1 MGKWLV
7 WVVVVM
13 LATLAS
19 ADSESDRN
27 SLKRDIA
34 DKVKSIA
41 DKMYGFDS
49 RSDESYADD
58 ALSYAS
64 DVKDLVSRLRDV
76 QEDDSEAQA
85 IVSSY
90 PGYVDTFRD
99 SVRYLKALKHTQFTA
114 DGVADRCSHDEAD
127 LQSIIRIYLGRPE
140 DAADAPV
147 QLAAKGQE
155 LGKVYGPLLDRLKDA
170 NTAFASNA
178 SYARFDISVSSSDP
192 WSDVRSRYTDS
203 VDRMKSY
210 WNDRF
215 SPVDNACKRLGLG
228 DQHPDVV
235 KAIADLNTYTGNAK
249 QTVRQLKHDF
259 NLWLADARKVREMT
273 DQDHKELRDLICTQG
288 VDEQDITDKVNA
300 LADRWASQISSAY
313 GTLLGQADRLTDRA
327 TSDKLAKYKGA
338 KEVFDGL
345 NANRA
350 TLGKI
355 KSSDL
360 QGSNNPKIKVKMQ
373 YGTNYHASWSCS
385 GYKEFPISNSYCNNA
400 IRSGSNC
407 IADCLVTGS
416 TCKIIELKPDN
427 QAAKDMGDKQ
437 RVAYEEGLRN
447 WFNTNKDDLLKQFP
461 DVAKCVSDG
470 KLSTDSSLETYK
482 FCPDDSE
489 ARAFGEDLSGL
500 SSDVSES
507 D

>member
-7 WVVVVM
+7 WVVLAM
-13 LATLAS
+13 FATLAS

-34 DKVKSIA
+34 DKVRAIA
-41 DKMYGFDS
+41 DRMADFNS
-49 RSDESYADD
+49 QSDESHADD
-58 ALSYAS
+58 ALAYAS
-64 DVKDLVSRLRDV
+64 DLKDLVSRLRDV
-76 QEDDSEAQA
+76 QEDDSEAHA
-85 IVSSY
+85 IVDNY
-90 PGYVDTFRD
+90 PGYIDTFRE
-99 SVRYLKALKHTQFTA
+99 SIRYLKAIKHVQFAA

-127 LQSIIRIYLGRPE
+127 LQSILRLAVGQPDDTSGPGLVSSKGQDLGRT
-140 DAADAPV
+140 
-147 QLAAKGQE
+147 
-155 LGKVYGPLLDRLKDA
+155 YGPLLDRLKDA

-192 WSDVRSRYTDS
+192 WADVRSRYADS
-203 VDRMKSY
+203 VERMKSY
-210 WNDRF
+210 WSDHYG
-215 SPVDNACKRLGLG
+215 PIDNACKRLALG
-228 DQHPDVV
+228 DQHPDIV
-235 KAIADLNTYTGNAK
+235 KALADLAAYTGNVK
-249 QTVRQLKHDF
+249 QTVRQLKHDY

-273 DQDHKELRDLICTQG
+273 EQDHKELRDLMCTQG
-288 VDEQDITDKVNA
+288 VDEQDITDKVDA

-327 TSDKLAKYKGA
+327 VSDKLAKYKGA

-345 NANRA
+345 NANRT
-350 TLGKI
+350 TLAKI
-355 KSSDL
+355 KNSDL
-360 QGSNNPKIKVKMQ
+360 QGSNNPKIKVKLQ

-385 GYKEFPISNSYCNNA
+385 GYKEFPISKDYCDNA

-427 QAAKDMGDKQ
+427 DAAKAMGDLQ
-437 RVAYEEGLRN
+437 REAYREGLAN
-447 WFNTNKDDLLKQFP
+447 WFDKNKDGLLKDYP
-461 DVAKCVSDG
+461 NIANCISDG
-470 KLSTDSSLETYK
+470 KIATDSALETYK
-482 FCPDDSE
+482 FCPDDAE
-489 ARAFGEDLSGL
+489 TRGFGEDVPI